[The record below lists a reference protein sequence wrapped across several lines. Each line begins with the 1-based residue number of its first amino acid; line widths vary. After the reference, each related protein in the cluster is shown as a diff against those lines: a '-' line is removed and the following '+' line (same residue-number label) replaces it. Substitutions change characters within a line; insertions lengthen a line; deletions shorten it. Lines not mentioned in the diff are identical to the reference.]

1 MSFEILALISAVA
14 LLGPLI
20 ASRQSW
26 HLPVVLGE
34 LLAGLVIG
42 TSGFRWLDPGDP
54 ALAFLAAIGF
64 ALVMFV
70 AGTHIPIANAAIRP
84 ALVAGAVRAAIVGV
98 VAAAAG
104 FGIAGVFGTGHA
116 ALYAVLIASSSA
128 VLVLPLV
135 DAMGLT
141 GTPVLQTLAQVAIAD
156 IACIVALPLVI
167 NPAHAAHAAMGAVA
181 VAGSAA
187 LFYVLLKASDKRGW
201 LHKLHKESKHLSFAL
216 ELRINLVMLFL
227 LSALAVHTQVSVMLA
242 GFALGLAI
250 AGVGE
255 PRRLAKQLFSITEGF
270 FGPLFFVWLGA
281 SLNLRELAD
290 NRSLILLGVTL
301 GIAAVVVHC
310 VNWLFGQSLPLAA
323 LTSAQLGVPVAAA
336 TIGVQSH
343 VLRPG
348 EPSAL
353 ILGALITI
361 GVTAVAG
368 NVAAR
373 RRSAAPPSTS
383 SAPEPDE
390 A

>member
-20 ASRQSW
+20 ASRHSW

-54 ALAFLAAIGF
+54 ALAFFAAIGF

-70 AGTHIPIANAAIRP
+70 AGTDIPIANAAIRP

-128 VLVLPLV
+128 VVVLPLV
-135 DAMGLT
+135 DAIGLT
-141 GTPVLQTLAQVAIAD
+141 GTPVLQTLAQVGVVAD

-167 NPAHAAHAAMGAVA
+167 NPAQAAHAALGAAA

-227 LSALAVHTQVSVMLA
+227 LSALAVTHRFLGHA
-242 GFALGLAI
+242 GRFRAR
-250 AGVGE
+250 VGDRRRGRTTA
-255 PRRLAKQLFSITEGF
+255 PGKTVVLDHRGILRAAVLRLAWRIAEPARAGGPPITDI
-270 FGPLFFVWLGA
+270 A
-281 SLNLRELAD
+281 RSSARYRCSARALRELAV
-290 NRSLILLGVTL
+290 RPAL
-301 GIAAVVVHC
+301 AV
-310 VNWLFGQSLPLAA
+310 GS
-323 LTSAQLGVPVAAA
+323 
-336 TIGVQSH
+336 
-343 VLRPG
+343 R
-348 EPSAL
+348 
-353 ILGALITI
+353 
-361 GVTAVAG
+361 
-368 NVAAR
+368 
-373 RRSAAPPSTS
+373 
-383 SAPEPDE
+383 
-390 A
+390 